1 MWLTTLRQT
10 YHRVFARTTLARFQ
24 DQVVGGQR
32 AVKTT
37 KGVFVKNLAAE
48 MRLVKIIQVRKSKA
62 LSVVWELFAL

>member
-10 YHRVFARTTLARFQ
+10 YHRVFARTTLVRFQ

-37 KGVFVKNLAAE
+37 KDVFVKNLAAE

-62 LSVVWELFAL
+62 LSVWQLFAI